1 MAKGSSPATSRR
13 SSSANCASSLAGR
26 GVNPRGVATFAG
38 FESGNSARAFR
49 FVLLSCCC
57 CCRGCCLVV
66 AAVVT
71 IARCCLCCYQ
81 GAGRV
86 WPCVCRWMRKIE
98 AAQAT
103 ETKASNR
110 DRGKQQISRQVAIC
124 QLSSR
129 ASKRTPLSA
138 LLRTASC
145 PYNRNCPHRLYGNGP
160 YIYLQRNQSFNGL
173 TAIYSFL
180 LHLSTPQR
188 GAPSLFATDDT

>member
-26 GVNPRGVATFAG
+26 GVRGVATFAG

-49 FVLLSCCC
+49 FVLLS
-57 CCRGCCLVV
+57 CLVV

-103 ETKASNR
+103 ETEASNR
-110 DRGKQQISRQVAIC
+110 YQGKSRYVSCLLVLANAPRLVHCYVRLRVHIIGN
-124 QLSSR
+124 
-129 ASKRTPLSA
+129 ARTD
-138 LLRTASC
+138 
-145 PYNRNCPHRLYGNGP
+145 YGNRP

-180 LHLSTPQR
+180 LHLSTPQ
-188 GAPSLFATDDT
+188 GAPSLFATFATDDTCCVHS